1 MPILCNCCNTD
12 NAPMARHR
20 GYLICD
26 DCKERYGTY
35 DAAVEIIIEK
45 KNFNSYV
52 RGEKAFTPKI
62 DLIKHINE
70 KLQQEETKAK

>member
-1 MPILCNCCNTD
+1 
-12 NAPMARHR
+12 
-20 GYLICD
+20 LICD

-52 RGEKAFTPKI
+52 RGEKSFMPKI
-62 DLIKHINE
+62 DLVEHIYK
-70 KLQQEETKAK
+70 KLEEE

>member
-1 MPILCNCCNTD
+1 MILCNCCSTN

-52 RGEKAFTPKI
+52 RGEKSFMPKI
-62 DLIKHINE
+62 DPVEHIYA
-70 KLQQEETKAK
+70 KLQQEEEK

>member
-1 MPILCNCCNTD
+1 
-12 NAPMARHR
+12 
-20 GYLICD
+20 LICD

-52 RGEKAFTPKI
+52 RGEKSFMPKI
-62 DLIKHINE
+62 DPVEHIYK
-70 KLQQEETKAK
+70 KLEEE